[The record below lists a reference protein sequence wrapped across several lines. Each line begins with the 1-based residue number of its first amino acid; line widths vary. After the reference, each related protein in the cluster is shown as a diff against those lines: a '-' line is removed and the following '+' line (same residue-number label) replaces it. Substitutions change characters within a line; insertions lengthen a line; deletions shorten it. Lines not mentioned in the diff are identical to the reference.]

1 VQGILKTEIKT
12 KLSLNKVF
20 DDLRLSNKFV
30 FAKYTQSN
38 SSYWGKI
45 FKSFSKQD
53 IELIEQILAD
63 LRQGQNH
70 TAINKQY
77 TPVGGSL
84 TEEI

>member
-1 VQGILKTEIKT
+1 MRVCALLIPRTITVLVAMQAV
-12 KLSLNKVF
+12 SQ
-20 DDLRLSNKFV
+20 LRAQL
-30 FAKYTQSN
+30 TQQ
-38 SSYWGKI
+38 YPVMALPAT
-45 FKSFSKQD
+45 D
-53 IELIEQILAD
+53 IELVEQILAD